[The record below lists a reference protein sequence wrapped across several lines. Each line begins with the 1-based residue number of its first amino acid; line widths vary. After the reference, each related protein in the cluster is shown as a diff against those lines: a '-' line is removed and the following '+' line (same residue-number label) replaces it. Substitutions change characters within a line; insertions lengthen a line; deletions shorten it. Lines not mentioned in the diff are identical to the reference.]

1 MDFVLNTEK
10 ELAEMLKSI
19 GVHKVDDLF
28 KDIPKK
34 IFLTHDLN
42 ISSGL
47 SELETRSHLL
57 SLSKKNANASDY
69 DFFIGGGVYSHFI
82 PACVWTVVS
91 RGEFLTSYTPYQ
103 PEISQGML
111 QSIFEW
117 QTYICELTGMDV
129 SNASNYDGAEA
140 CAEAVLMSKN
150 ITRRKKIL
158 VSEALNP
165 EYKAVARTYAST
177 NSLEFVE
184 ISAEGGMTAVSDLSK
199 KIDENT
205 AGVIVQSPNFFGYIE
220 DLSAIEKIVHGKKGV
235 FVVAVSEALSLGL
248 LKSPG
253 SYGADI
259 VIGDAQSFGIPIS
272 FGGPHAGFIATKNE
286 FVRHLPGRIV
296 GITNDVHG
304 NQGFI
309 MTLQAREQHIRREK
323 ANSSICT
330 NQALC
335 ALAATIHLSLLGKK
349 GVSGLALQ
357 NHERA
362 SWLHE
367 KLSELPGVEFPFK
380 GAFFNEFVIKIK
392 NLKEVQ
398 EKLLE
403 KKIVFGFALE
413 KKFPALK
420 DHCLVAMTEMNSDE
434 SAERLVSELKAVVI

>member
-1 MDFVLNTEK
+1 
-10 ELAEMLKSI
+10 MLKAI
-19 GVHKVDDLF
+19 GVHKINDLF

-34 IFLTHDLN
+34 IFL
-42 ISSGL
+42 SGNL
-47 SELETRSHLL
+47 HVPSGISELETRSHLF
-57 SLSKKNANASDY
+57 SLSKKNANASEY
-69 DFFIGGGVYSHFI
+69 DFFLGGGVYNHFI
-82 PACVWTVVS
+82 PASVWALVS

-150 ITRRKKIL
+150 ITKRKKIL
-158 VSEALNP
+158 VSSALNP
-165 EYKAVARTYAST
+165 EYKAVARTYANA

-184 ISAEGGMTAVSDLSK
+184 VSAETGVTSAADLSK
-199 KIDENT
+199 KIDETT
-205 AGVIVQSPNFFGYIE
+205 AGVIVQSPNFFGCIE
-220 DLSAIEKIVHGKKGV
+220 DIADMEKIVHEKKSV

-248 LKSPG
+248 LKPPG
-253 SYGADI
+253 SFGADI
-259 VIGDAQSFGIPIS
+259 VIGDAQSFGIPMS

-296 GITNDVHG
+296 GITNDSRG
-304 NQGFI
+304 NRGFI

-335 ALAATIHLSLLGKK
+335 ALAATIHLSLLGKN
-349 GVSGLALQ
+349 GVAGLALQ

-362 SWLHE
+362 SWLYE
-367 KLSELPGVEFPFK
+367 KLSEIKGIEFPFK
-380 GAFFNEFVIKIK
+380 APFFNEFVVKIK
-392 NLKEVQ
+392 NLQSVQ

-413 KKFPALK
+413 KKFPGLK

-434 SAERLVSELKAVVI
+434 RAERLVSELKAVVK

>member
-1 MDFVLNTEK
+1 
-10 ELAEMLKSI
+10 MLKAI
-19 GVHKVDDLF
+19 GVQKADDLF

-34 IFLTHDLN
+34 IFLTHNLN
-42 ISSGL
+42 IPGGL
-47 SELETRSHLL
+47 SELETRSHLFA
-57 SLSKKNANASDY
+57 LSKKNANASDY
-69 DFFIGGGVYSHFI
+69 DFFLGGGVYNHFI
-82 PACVWTVVS
+82 PAAVWALVS

-150 ITRRKKIL
+150 ITKRKKIL
-158 VSEALNP
+158 VSSALNP
-165 EYKAVARTYAST
+165 EYKAVARTYANA

-184 ISAEGGMTAVSDLSK
+184 LPAESGVTSVSDLSK

-205 AGVIVQSPNFFGYIE
+205 AGVIVQSPNFFGCIE
-220 DLSAIEKIVHGKKGV
+220 DLAGMEKIVHEKKSV

-272 FGGPHAGFIATKNE
+272 FGGPHAGFIATKTE

-296 GITNDVHG
+296 GMPNDARG
-304 NQGFI
+304 NKCFI
-309 MTLQAREQHIRREK
+309 LTLQAREQHIRREK

-335 ALAATIHLSLLGKK
+335 ALAATIHLSLLGKT
-349 GVSGLALQ
+349 GVSGLAMQ

-367 KLSELPGVEFPFK
+367 KLSEIRGIEFPFK
-380 GAFFNEFVIKIK
+380 GAFFNEFVVKIK
-392 NLKEVQ
+392 NLQTVQ

-413 KKFPALK
+413 KKFPALR
-420 DHCLVAMTEMNSDE
+420 DYCLVAMTEMNSDE
-434 SAERLVSELKAVVI
+434 AAECLVSELKVVVK

>member
-1 MDFVLNTEK
+1 MNTEK
-10 ELAEMLKSI
+10 EQSEMLKSV
-19 GVHKVDDLF
+19 GVRKIDGLF

-34 IFLTHDLN
+34 ILLSRDLG
-42 ISSGL
+42 IPSGL
-47 SELETRSHLL
+47 SELETRSHLF

-69 DFFIGGGVYSHFI
+69 DFFLGGGVYNHFT
-82 PACVWTVVS
+82 PAAVWALVS
-91 RGEFLTSYTPYQ
+91 RGEFLTAYTPYQ

-117 QTYICELTGMDV
+117 QTYVCELTGMDV

-150 ITRRKKIL
+150 ITKRKKIL
-158 VSEALNP
+158 VSSALNP
-165 EYKAVARTYAST
+165 EYKSVARTYANA

-184 ISAEGGMTAVSDLSK
+184 LNTENGVTSATDLSK

-205 AGVIVQSPNFFGYIE
+205 AGVIVQSPNFFGCIE
-220 DLSAIEKIVHGKKGV
+220 GLAGIEKLVHAKKAV

-253 SYGADI
+253 SLGADI
-259 VIGDAQSFGIPIS
+259 VIGDAQSFGIPMS

-296 GITNDVHG
+296 GITNDSRG
-304 NQGFI
+304 NRGFI

-335 ALAATIHLSLLGKK
+335 ALAATIHLSLLGKT
-349 GVSGLALQ
+349 GVAGLALQ
-357 NHERA
+357 NHQRA
-362 SWLHE
+362 AWLYE
-367 KLSELPGVEFPFK
+367 KLSEIHGIEFPFK
-380 GAFFNEFVIKIK
+380 APFFNEFAVKIK
-392 NLKEVQ
+392 NLRAVQ

-420 DHCLVAMTEMNSDE
+420 DHCLVAMTEMNSDDQ
-434 SAERLVSELKAVVI
+434 AERLIEELKAVVK